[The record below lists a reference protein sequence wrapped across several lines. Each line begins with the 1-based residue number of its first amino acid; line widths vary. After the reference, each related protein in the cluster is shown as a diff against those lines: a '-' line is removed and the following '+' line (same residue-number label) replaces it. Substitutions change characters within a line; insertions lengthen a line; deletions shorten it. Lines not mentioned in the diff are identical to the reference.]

1 MGERRRQTEAQMQTE
16 FGTQMDTRSQMES
29 DTIAAIGTALGEA
42 SVGMVRVSGPQ
53 AGSIGN
59 RMLRLQDGRKFS
71 ERKRGMWYGTVLDP
85 VSGEEID
92 ECLALWMPGPNS
104 YTAEDVLEF
113 QVHGGLQLVQTV
125 LRASMAAGARLA
137 EPGEFTKRAFLNGRI
152 DLSQAEAV
160 IDLIRSKTELASRSA
175 LQLVKG
181 QFSDRVRLLR
191 KKLIHLQAHVEV
203 TIDYPEH
210 DVESVAV
217 AAVVATGKELLTE
230 IQELLRR
237 GKMGQVLREGI
248 RTVIVG
254 RPNVGKSS
262 LMNALLRRDRAI
274 VTDIPGTT
282 RDVLEEYANID
293 GIPFRIADT
302 AGIRETEDIVEKL
315 GVERSREALREAEF
329 IIIMFNQNEPLTV
342 DDERLLSLTMNVPR
356 VVAVNKIDLSLELA
370 KERLKTF
377 AQGTPIVELSLKS
390 GAGLQELESEMVNQ
404 VSRGGVRADDVSYMT
419 NARQNSLLQDVIVD
433 LEGAVEAA
441 SGGATLDIIAV
452 QLQSAYA
459 GLGLVIGEEAG
470 EDLLDEIFSNFCLGK

>member
-1 MGERRRQTEAQMQTE
+1 MNDEGMT
-16 FGTQMDTRSQMES
+16 MES

-42 SVGMVRVSGPQ
+42 SVGMVRVSGPN
-53 AGSIGN
+53 AGDIGN
-59 RMLRLQDGRKFS
+59 RMLRLRKGPKLS
-71 ERKRGMWYGTVLDP
+71 TRNRGMWYGTVIDP
-85 VSGEEID
+85 VSGDDID

-113 QVHGGLQLVQTV
+113 QVHGGLQLVESV
-125 LRASMAAGARLA
+125 LRATMAAGARLA

-160 IDLIRSKTELASRSA
+160 MDLIRSKTELASRSA
-175 LQLVKG
+175 LQQVKG
-181 QFSDRVRLLR
+181 QFSDKVRGLR
-191 KKLIHLQAHVEV
+191 KRLIRLQAHVEV

-210 DVESVAV
+210 DVESVA
-217 AAVVATGKELLTE
+217 AALVIQTGKELLTE
-230 IQELLRR
+230 IQELMRR

-248 RTVIVG
+248 RTVIAG

-274 VTDIPGTT
+274 VTEIPGTT
-282 RDVLEEYANID
+282 RDVLEEYANIG

-302 AGIRETEDIVEKL
+302 AGIRETEDIVERL
-315 GVERSREALREAEF
+315 GVERSREALSEAEF
-329 IIIMFNQNEPLTV
+329 IVVMLNCHEPLVT
-342 DDERLLSLTMNVPR
+342 DDERLLSLTMNIPCVI
-356 VVAVNKIDLSLELA
+356 AVNKIDLSRQLD
-370 KERLKTF
+370 KERLQRL
-377 AQGTPIVELSLKS
+377 AGYTPIVELSLNS
-390 GAGLQELESEMVNQ
+390 GLGLEELEIEMVKQ

-419 NARQNSLLQDVIVD
+419 NARQNSLLEAVIVD

-441 SGGATLDIIAV
+441 QNGATLDVIAV

-459 GLGLVIGEEAG
+459 ELGLVIGEEAG

>member
-1 MGERRRQTEAQMQTE
+1 MSHEGIP
-16 FGTQMDTRSQMES
+16 MES

-42 SVGMVRVSGPQ
+42 SVGMVRVSGPN
-53 AGSIGN
+53 AGDIGN
-59 RMLRLQDGRKFS
+59 RMLRLRKGPKLS
-71 ERKRGMWYGTVLDP
+71 ARKRGMWYGTVIDP
-85 VSGEEID
+85 ESGDEID

-113 QVHGGLQLVQTV
+113 QVHGGLQLVQGV
-125 LRASMAAGARLA
+125 LRATMAAGARLA

-160 IDLIRSKTELASRSA
+160 MDLIRSKTELASRSA

-181 QFSDRVRLLR
+181 QFSDKVRRLR
-191 KKLIHLQAHVEV
+191 KRLIRLQAHVEV

-210 DVESVAV
+210 DVESVAA
-217 AAVVATGKELLTE
+217 AAVIQTGKELLTE

-248 RTVIVG
+248 RTVIAG

-274 VTDIPGTT
+274 VTEIPGTT
-282 RDVLEEYANID
+282 RDVLEEYANIG

-302 AGIRETEDIVEKL
+302 AGIRETEDIVERL

-329 IIIMFNQNEPLTV
+329 IVVMLNRNEPLAA
-342 DDERLLSLTMNVPR
+342 DDERLLALTTNIPR
-356 VVAVNKIDLSLELA
+356 VIAVNKIDLSMQLDE
-370 KERLKTF
+370 ERLQML
-377 AQGTPIVELSLKS
+377 AGNTPIVELSLK
-390 GAGLQELESEMVNQ
+390 GGLGLRELETEMVKQ
-404 VSRGGVRADDVSYMT
+404 VSSGGVRADDVSYMT
-419 NARQNSLLQDVIVD
+419 NARQNSLLEAVIID

-441 SGGATLDIIAV
+441 QNGATLDVIAV

-470 EDLLDEIFSNFCLGK
+470 EDLLNEIFSNFCLGK